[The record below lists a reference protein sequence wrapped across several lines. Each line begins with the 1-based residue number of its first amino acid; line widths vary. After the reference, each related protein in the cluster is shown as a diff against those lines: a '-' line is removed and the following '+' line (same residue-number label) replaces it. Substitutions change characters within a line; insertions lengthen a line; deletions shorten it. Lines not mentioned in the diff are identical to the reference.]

1 MKGDSVAY
9 SKVIA
14 EKCMGMGLVRFR
26 QSEVS
31 VKIMYACKYVKLQCY
46 QV

>member
-1 MKGDSVAY
+1 MMAY
-9 SKVIA
+9 SKGIA
-14 EKCMGMGLVRFR
+14 EKCTGVGLVRFR

-46 QV
+46 RV